1 MSIDELFHS
10 DPTRELEEVEKV
22 NSRERAETDVREFY
36 ETDSAE
42 QVLKTLGEAIETHP
56 GEAARFLYIH
66 ATFGSGKTH
75 LLKLVGLLADDESEF
90 AYLGDRLAEQ
100 WPGFD
105 ELQQSISDSHVDR
118 LKPVFLNLLD
128 RDASKEPPLPFLIF
142 EAIGREL
149 IYPTDP
155 NWLLEWAWTLDMKYD
170 GVWEALQ
177 WFEHQGKTFDE
188 VLAER
193 ATLRSWLYEALPAM
207 SETSGTDLDSS
218 SGVKASIETAEADV
232 EPESFDP
239 DDLVSRVETAVE
251 SLNNGSKRTEL
262 LLGLDEVALFV
273 GDSRHRY
280 REFEETMEAL
290 QRGPNPVVV
299 TTGQYSLPKTRESL
313 IGEPPEDHWTYQ
325 QIRLEGA
332 DTEII
337 VRKRWLQKSDPDGRS
352 RVESLVASMPDLS
365 LDTYSSVA
373 SADPDPIESYPFR
386 KYDLSLLRAVMQ
398 ELITQGRS
406 TDRDY
411 IQGRAL
417 LVLVRS
423 LFTKFGWASKEE
435 GALVTWDVLFDLL
448 VEETTYLPL
457 WVQEMID
464 NTLVPTFEGDGDAWE
479 VRLAKG
485 LYLLN
490 QTPAVPSTPEN
501 LGRLMFDDITAS
513 VGDVVERT
521 ESGLQT
527 LVDKQKVLTETT
539 DQGDEVYTL
548 VSEEQESVLSR
559 AQDKAATISPHQ
571 LSAWVETRLRENDA
585 FFRSDGSR
593 HEVDVGDERL
603 VLLRYDY
610 SVLEPVDRAPFPEY
624 DALRV
629 RVLADDHDTVSEQV
643 ETWQD
648 VNNGRDGGEHIL
660 ITVDVP
666 ETMLERI
673 RNVIG
678 MGQVLDD
685 ETESHEEL
693 EREHRADKRRLESS
707 VTEILDDASV
717 YTVTEHRGARS
728 SVLDSVVEDQVNAV
742 FGSSRKTL
750 SRPLVEVDDAKA
762 MAKFFRGNGEWP
774 LSDAD
779 AARLGVDTASAE
791 VADTGWCR
799 EFINTYEG
807 QKSVD
812 VETLLQ
818 QTQTANGDY
827 RGTPQESIAALL
839 ITLATSNESVAH
851 KQDTEYVSNPAAI
864 GRQVRTKGGLSSLQ
878 VRFGVEII
886 DPKTVRELVTTVLGE
901 KSDGDGPDEWLSELG
916 RWVDENSA
924 TVKRTLKGASREFDV
939 TLSAFEA
946 TIDPT
951 LGGEELS
958 TSNLGSEHDLETVLE
973 EGKTFSDARELFGV
987 REDGTTLWERF
998 SDEMDTMTSL
1008 YPNASITASMQ
1019 ATAESNDVPGVASVE
1034 SRLQDAK
1041 GHRIDEVSAQ
1051 YRRIT
1056 GDTTT
1061 GSDPGDVCNELAAW
1075 LRSNED
1081 DVQGILDVDTDEFD
1095 DVVLDDL
1102 EALFKTVWDGEDASE
1117 RDIVASTV
1125 IQQAGTYEQVRELVD
1140 ETGGVSLWS
1149 QLRAAGEELL
1159 ADHPD
1164 SPTTDAVER
1173 ILASSRP
1180 PSMRRVRQLL
1190 ERAKDPEPP
1199 DADGEAWAELQ
1210 AVAEELRQEL
1220 PNADITDEV
1229 TMVVDAD
1236 ERPSEERVTELLSDA
1251 NTVLDRIRAVNEG
1264 LDELEE
1270 GNIVLLEESTE

>member
-1 MSIDELFHS
+1 MTIDDLFHS
-10 DPTRELEEVEKV
+10 DPTRQLEEVQKV
-22 NSRERAETDVREFY
+22 NARERAETDVREFY

-42 QVLKTLGEAIETHP
+42 QVLETLGEAIQTHP

-105 ELQQSISDSHVDR
+105 ELQQSITDSHVDR

-142 EAIGREL
+142 EAIGRDL
-149 IYPTDP
+149 GYPTDP
-155 NWLLEWAWTLDMKYD
+155 NWLLEWAWTLDMEYD

-177 WFEHQGKTFDE
+177 AFEHDGKTFDD

-193 ATLRSWLYEALPAM
+193 ASLRSWLYEALPAM
-207 SETSGTDLDSS
+207 EETSGTELNSR
-218 SGVKASIETAEADV
+218 SGVKGTIETAEADV
-232 EPESFDP
+232 DPEEFDP
-239 DDLVSRVETAVE
+239 EDLVSRVETATAA
-251 SLNNGSKRTEL
+251 LNDGSKRTEL

-280 REFEETMEAL
+280 REFEDTMEAL

-299 TTGQYSLPKTRESL
+299 TTGQYSLPDTRESL
-313 IGEPPEDHWTYQ
+313 IGEPPEDHWTHQ
-325 QIRLEGA
+325 QVRLEGA

-337 VRKRWLQKSDPDGRS
+337 VRKRWLQKSDPEGRE

-365 LDTYSSVA
+365 LDTYSSVT
-373 SADPDPIESYPFR
+373 SADPDPVESYPFR
-386 KYDLSLLRAVMQ
+386 EYDLSLLRAVMQ

-435 GALVTWDVLFDLL
+435 GSLVTWDVLFDLL

-464 NTLVPTFEGDGDAWE
+464 NTLVPTFDGDEDAWE

-501 LGRLMFDDITAS
+501 LGRLMVDDVTAS
-513 VGDVVERT
+513 VDDVVERT
-521 ESGLQT
+521 ESGLET
-527 LVDKQKVLTETT
+527 LVDKQKALTETN

-548 VSEEQESVLSR
+548 VSEEQESILSR
-559 AQDKAATISPHQ
+559 AQDKAAKISPHQ

-603 VLLRYDY
+603 VPLRYEY
-610 SVLEPVDRAPFPEY
+610 SILEPVDRAPSPEY

-629 RVLADDHDTVSEQV
+629 RVLADDHDTVSEQI
-643 ETWQD
+643 ETWQE

-678 MGQVLDD
+678 MGQVLDE

-707 VTEILDDASV
+707 VTEILEDASV
-717 YTVTEHRGARS
+717 YTVHEHRGARS
-728 SVLDSVVEDQVNAV
+728 SVLESVVEDQVNAV

-762 MAKFFRGNGEWP
+762 MAKFFRGSSEWP

-779 AARLGVDTASAE
+779 AAMLGVDTATAE

-799 EFINTYEG
+799 EFIETYEA

-839 ITLATSNESVAH
+839 ITLATSNESVAL
-851 KQDTEYVSNPAAI
+851 KQDTEYVSDPAAI
-864 GRQVRTKGGLSSLQ
+864 GRQVRTKGGLTSLQ

-901 KSDGDGPDEWLSELG
+901 QPSGDGPDEWLGELG
-916 RWVDENSA
+916 QWVNENSA

-946 TIDPT
+946 TVDPA
-951 LGGEELS
+951 LGGDELS
-958 TSNLGSEHDLETVLE
+958 TSDLGSEDDLETVLE
-973 EGKTFSDARELFGV
+973 EAKTFSNARELFGV
-987 REDGTTLWERF
+987 SEDGTTLWERF
-998 SDEMDTMTSL
+998 SDELDTMTSL
-1008 YPNASITASMQ
+1008 YPNASITASMR
-1019 ATAESNDVPGVASVE
+1019 ATAEGDTVPSVSTVE
-1034 SRLQDAK
+1034 SRLEDAN
-1041 GHRIDEVSAQ
+1041 GHRVDETSAQ

-1056 GDTTT
+1056 GESIAD
-1061 GSDPGDVCNELAAW
+1061 SDPEAICADLSAW

-1081 DVQGILDVDTDEFD
+1081 DVRGIVDGATDEFD
-1095 DVVLDDL
+1095 DVVLGDL
-1102 EALFKTVWDGEDASE
+1102 EDVFEAVWAGEDLSE
-1117 RDIVASTV
+1117 GDVVDSAV
-1125 IQQAGTYEQVRELVD
+1125 VQQAETYEQVRDLFD
-1140 ETGGVSLWS
+1140 DSDGSALWS
-1149 QLRAAGEELL
+1149 QLRGAGEELREE
-1159 ADHPD
+1159 HPD
-1164 SPTTDAVER
+1164 SPTTESVETT
-1173 ILASSRP
+1173 LAASRP
-1180 PSMRRVRQLL
+1180 PSKRRVRQLI
-1190 ERAKDPEPP
+1190 ERAKDPRPP
-1199 DADGEAWAELQ
+1199 DADDDAWAELQ
-1210 AVAEELRQEL
+1210 MVAEELRQEL
-1220 PNADITDEV
+1220 PNAVVTDEV
-1229 TMVVDAD
+1229 TTAVDAD
-1236 ERPSEERVTELLSDA
+1236 DRPSEERVNELLSGA
-1251 NTVLDRIRAVNEG
+1251 RTVLDRIRGAKG
-1264 LDELEE
+1264 QLDDLEE
-1270 GNIVLLEESTE
+1270 GSIVLLENNPE

>member
-1 MSIDELFHS
+1 MTIGDLFHS
-10 DPTRELEEVEKV
+10 DPTRQLEEVQKV
-22 NSRERAETDVREFY
+22 NAREQAETDVREFY

-42 QVLKTLGEAIETHP
+42 RVLEELGDVIQTHP

-75 LLKLVGLLADDESEF
+75 LLKLVGLLTDDESEF

-105 ELQQSISDSHVDR
+105 ELQRSISDSHVER

-149 IYPTDP
+149 GYPTDP
-155 NWLLEWAWTLDMKYD
+155 NWLLEWAWTLDMEYD

-177 WFEHQGKTFDE
+177 EFKHNGKTFDD

-193 ATLRSWLYEALPAM
+193 ASLRSWLYDALPAM
-207 SETSGTDLDSS
+207 EETSGTDLDTRA
-218 SGVKASIETAEADV
+218 GVKASIETAEEEVQPDA
-232 EPESFDP
+232 FDP
-239 DDLVSRVETAVE
+239 DELVSRVETVTKA
-251 SLNNGSKRTEL
+251 LNNGNKRTEL

-280 REFEETMEAL
+280 REFEKTMEAL

-299 TTGQYSLPKTRESL
+299 TTGQYSLPDTRENL
-313 IGEPPEDHWTYQ
+313 IGEPPEDHWTHQ
-325 QIRLEGA
+325 QVPLEGA

-337 VRKRWLQKSDPDGRS
+337 VRKRWLQKSAPEGME

-365 LDTYSSVA
+365 LETYTSVT

-386 KYDLSLLRAVMQ
+386 EYDLSLLRAVMQ

-435 GALVTWDVLFDLL
+435 GSLVTWDVLFDLL

-464 NTLVPTFEGDGDAWE
+464 NTLVPTFDGDEDAWE

-501 LGRLMFDDITAS
+501 LGRLMVDDVTAS
-513 VGDVVERT
+513 VDDIVEQT
-521 ESGLQT
+521 ESGLET
-527 LVDKQKVLTETT
+527 LVDKQKVLTETN
-539 DQGDEVYTL
+539 DEGDEVYTL
-548 VSEEQESVLSR
+548 VSEEQESILSR
-559 AQDKAATISPHQ
+559 AQDKAAKISPHQ
-571 LSAWVETRLRENDA
+571 LSAWLETRLRENDD

-593 HEVDVGDERL
+593 HEVDIGDERL
-603 VLLRYDY
+603 VPLRYAY
-610 SVLEPVDRAPFPEY
+610 SILEPVDRAPSPEY
-624 DALRV
+624 DSLRV
-629 RVLADDHDTVSEQV
+629 RVLADDPDTVSEQV

-648 VNNGRDGGEHIL
+648 VNAGRDGGEHVL
-660 ITVDVP
+660 ITIDVP

-678 MGQVLDD
+678 MGQVLDE

-693 EREHRADKRRLESS
+693 EREHRADKRRLETS
-707 VTEILDDASV
+707 VTEILEGASV
-717 YTVTEHRGARS
+717 YTVHEHRGARS
-728 SVLDSVVEDQVNAV
+728 SVLANVVEDQVDTV

-762 MAKFFRGNGEWP
+762 IAKFFRGSGEWP

-779 AARLGVDTASAE
+779 AAMLGVDTTSAE
-791 VADTGWCR
+791 VANTGWCR
-799 EFINTYEG
+799 EFIDTYES

-839 ITLATSNESVAH
+839 IILATSNESIAL
-851 KQDTEYVSNPAAI
+851 KQDTDYVTDPTAI
-864 GRQVRTKGGLSSLQ
+864 GRQVRTKGGLTSLQ
-878 VRFGVEII
+878 VRFGVEVI
-886 DPKTVRELVTTVLGE
+886 DPKKVKELVEAVLNE
-901 KSDGDGPDEWLSELG
+901 VPEGDGPDEWLGELG
-916 RWVDENSA
+916 QWIDENSV
-924 TVKRTLKGASREFDV
+924 TVKRTLKSADREFDV
-939 TLSAFEA
+939 TLETFEM
-946 TIDPT
+946 TIEPA

-958 TSNLGSEHDLETVLE
+958 TSDLGSEDNLETVLE
-973 EGKTFSDARELFGV
+973 EAKTFADARHLFGV
-987 REDGTTLWERF
+987 EEDGATLWERF
-998 SDEMDTMTSL
+998 SDELDTLTSL
-1008 YPNASITASMQ
+1008 YPNASITTSMR
-1019 ATAESNDVPGVASVE
+1019 ATAEGGTVPSVATIE
-1034 SRLQDAK
+1034 SRLQDANE
-1041 GHRIDEVSAQ
+1041 HRIDVTSAQ
-1051 YRRIT
+1051 YHRIM
-1056 GDTTT
+1056 GDTITEANP
-1061 GSDPGDVCNELAAW
+1061 DAICEELGAW
-1075 LRSNED
+1075 LRSNES
-1081 DVQGILDVDTDEFD
+1081 DVRGIVETATDEFED
-1095 DVVLDDL
+1095 IVLSEL
-1102 EALFKTVWDGEDASE
+1102 NEVFETTWAGEDLSE
-1117 RDIVASTV
+1117 RSVVDSAV
-1125 IQQAGTYEQVRELVD
+1125 IQQAKTYEQVRELFD
-1140 ETGGVSLWS
+1140 DRDGRSLWS
-1149 QLRAAGEELL
+1149 QLQEAGRELQ
-1159 ADHPD
+1159 DNHSD
-1164 SPTTDAVER
+1164 SPTTRAVETA
-1173 ILASSRP
+1173 LNSPQP
-1180 PSMRRVRQLL
+1180 PTKRRVRQLL
-1190 ERAKDPEPP
+1190 EQAKDPKPP
-1199 DADGEAWAELQ
+1199 DADDDAWAELLS
-1210 AVAEELRQEL
+1210 VSEELRQEL
-1220 PNADITDEV
+1220 PNADVTDEV
-1229 TMVVDAD
+1229 TTVVEND
-1236 ERPSEERVTELLSDA
+1236 ERPSEERVEELLSEA
-1251 NTVLDRIRAVNEG
+1251 KTVLDRIRVVDDCLND
-1264 LDELEE
+1264 LDE
-1270 GNIVLLEESTE
+1270 GSIVLLENRTE

>member
-1 MSIDELFHS
+1 MTIDDLFHS
-10 DPTRELEEVEKV
+10 NPTRQLEEVQKV
-22 NSRERAETDVREFY
+22 NARERAETDVREFY

-42 QVLKTLGEAIETHP
+42 QVLETLGEAIQTHP

-105 ELQQSISDSHVDR
+105 ELQQSITDSHVDR

-142 EAIGREL
+142 EAIGRDL
-149 IYPTDP
+149 GYPTDP
-155 NWLLEWAWTLDMKYD
+155 NWLLEWAWTLDMEYD

-177 WFEHQGKTFDE
+177 GFEYDGKTFDD

-193 ATLRSWLYEALPAM
+193 ASLRSWLYEALPAM
-207 SETSGTDLDSS
+207 EETSGTELNSR

-232 EPESFDP
+232 DPEEFDP
-239 DDLVSRVETAVE
+239 EDLVSRVETATAA
-251 SLNNGSKRTEL
+251 LNDGSKRTEL

-299 TTGQYSLPKTRESL
+299 TTGQYSLPDTRESL
-313 IGEPPEDHWTYQ
+313 IGEPPEDHWTHQ
-325 QIRLEGA
+325 QVRLEGA

-337 VRKRWLQKSDPDGRS
+337 VRKRWLQKSDPEGRE

-365 LDTYSSVA
+365 LDTYSSVT
-373 SADPDPIESYPFR
+373 SADPDPVESYPFR
-386 KYDLSLLRAVMQ
+386 EYDLSLLRAVMQ

-435 GALVTWDVLFDLL
+435 GSLVTWDVLFDLL

-464 NTLVPTFEGDGDAWE
+464 NTLVPTFDGDEDAWE

-501 LGRLMFDDITAS
+501 LGRLMVDDVTAS
-513 VGDVVERT
+513 VDDVVERT
-521 ESGLQT
+521 ESGLKT
-527 LVDKQKVLTETT
+527 LVDKQKALTETN

-548 VSEEQESVLSR
+548 VSEEQESILSR
-559 AQDKAATISPHQ
+559 AQDKAAKISPHQ

-603 VLLRYDY
+603 VPLRYEY
-610 SVLEPVDRAPFPEY
+610 SILEPVDRAPSPEY

-629 RVLADDHDTVSEQV
+629 RVLADDHDTVSEQI
-643 ETWQD
+643 ETWQE

-678 MGQVLDD
+678 MGQVLDE

-707 VTEILDDASV
+707 VTEILEDASV
-717 YTVTEHRGARS
+717 YTVHEHRGARS

-762 MAKFFRGNGEWP
+762 MAKFFRGSGEWP

-779 AARLGVDTASAE
+779 ATMLGADTANAE

-799 EFINTYEG
+799 EFIERYEA

-839 ITLATSNESVAH
+839 ITLATSNESVAL
-851 KQDTEYVSNPAAI
+851 KQDTEYVSDPAAI
-864 GRQVRTKGGLSSLQ
+864 GRQVRTKGGLTSLQ

-886 DPKTVRELVTTVLGE
+886 DPKTVRELVTTVLE
-901 KSDGDGPDEWLSELG
+901 EQPSGDGPDEWLGELG
-916 RWVDENSA
+916 QWVNENSA
-924 TVKRTLKGASREFDV
+924 TVKRTLKGTSREFDV
-939 TLSAFEA
+939 PLSAFEA
-946 TIDPT
+946 TVDSA
-951 LGGEELS
+951 LGGDELS
-958 TSNLGSEHDLETVLE
+958 TSDLGSEDDLETILE
-973 EGKTFSDARELFGV
+973 EAKTFANARELFGV
-987 REDGTTLWERF
+987 SEDGTTLWERF
-998 SDEMDTMTSL
+998 SDELDTMTSL
-1008 YPNASITASMQ
+1008 YPNGSITASMR
-1019 ATAESNDVPGVASVE
+1019 ATAEGDTVPSVSTVE
-1034 SRLQDAK
+1034 SRLEDAK
-1041 GHRIDEVSAQ
+1041 GHRVDETSAQ

-1056 GDTTT
+1056 GETVGD
-1061 GSDPGDVCNELAAW
+1061 SDPEAICDDLSAW

-1081 DVQGILDVDTDEFD
+1081 NVRGIVDSATDEFD
-1095 DVVLDDL
+1095 DIVLGDL
-1102 EALFKTVWDGEDASE
+1102 EDVLEAVLAGEDLTEGDVVDSA
-1117 RDIVASTV
+1117 VV
-1125 IQQAGTYEQVRELVD
+1125 QQAETYEQVRDLLDDSE
-1140 ETGGVSLWS
+1140 GSALWS
-1149 QLRAAGEELL
+1149 QLQAAGEELREE
-1159 ADHPD
+1159 HPD
-1164 SPTTDAVER
+1164 SPTTESVETT
-1173 ILASSRP
+1173 LAASRP
-1180 PSMRRVRQLL
+1180 PSERRVRQLM
-1190 ERAKDPEPP
+1190 ERAKSPQEPETG
-1199 DADGEAWAELQ
+1199 GETWQELQ
-1210 AVAEELRQEL
+1210 HVAERLRQEV
-1220 PNADITDEV
+1220 PHASITDRV
-1229 TMVVDAD
+1229 TTAV
-1236 ERPSEERVTELLSDA
+1236 ESEERPTGEQADELLSEA
-1251 NTVLDRIRAVNEG
+1251 KTVLRRLSGISKRI
-1264 LDELEE
+1264 DTLEE
-1270 GNIVLLEESTE
+1270 NSIVLIEENS

>member
-1 MSIDELFHS
+1 MTIDDLFHS
-10 DPTRELEEVEKV
+10 DPTRQLEEVQKV
-22 NSRERAETDVREFY
+22 NARERAETDVREFY

-42 QVLKTLGEAIETHP
+42 QVLETLGEAIQTHP

-105 ELQQSISDSHVDR
+105 ELQQSITDSHVDR

-142 EAIGREL
+142 EAIGRDL
-149 IYPTDP
+149 GYPTDP
-155 NWLLEWAWTLDMKYD
+155 NWLLEWAWTLDMEYD

-177 WFEHQGKTFDE
+177 GFEHDGKTFDD

-193 ATLRSWLYEALPAM
+193 ASLRSWLYEALPAM
-207 SETSGTDLDSS
+207 EETSGTELNSR

-232 EPESFDP
+232 DPEEFDP
-239 DDLVSRVETAVE
+239 EDLVSRVETATAA
-251 SLNNGSKRTEL
+251 LNDGSKRTEL

-280 REFEETMEAL
+280 REFEDTMEAL

-299 TTGQYSLPKTRESL
+299 TTGQYSLPDTRESL
-313 IGEPPEDHWTYQ
+313 IGEPPEDHWTHQ
-325 QIRLEGA
+325 QVRLEGA

-337 VRKRWLQKSDPDGRS
+337 VRKRWLQKSDPEGRE

-365 LDTYSSVA
+365 LDTYSSVT
-373 SADPDPIESYPFR
+373 SADPDPVESYPFR
-386 KYDLSLLRAVMQ
+386 EYDLSLLRAVMQ

-435 GALVTWDVLFDLL
+435 GSLVTWDVLFDLL

-464 NTLVPTFEGDGDAWE
+464 NTLVPTFDGDEDAWE

-501 LGRLMFDDITAS
+501 LGRLMVDDVTAS
-513 VGDVVERT
+513 VDDVIERT
-521 ESGLQT
+521 ESGLET
-527 LVDKQKVLTETT
+527 LVDKQKALTETN

-548 VSEEQESVLSR
+548 VSEEQESILSR
-559 AQDKAATISPHQ
+559 AQDKAAKISPHQ

-603 VLLRYDY
+603 VPLRYEY
-610 SVLEPVDRAPFPEY
+610 SILEPVDRAPSPEY
-624 DALRV
+624 DAIRV
-629 RVLADDHDTVSEQV
+629 RVLADDHDTVSEQI

-707 VTEILDDASV
+707 VTEILEDASV
-717 YTVTEHRGARS
+717 YTVHEHRGARS

-742 FGSSRKTL
+742 FGSTRKTL

-762 MAKFFRGNGEWP
+762 MAKFFRGSGEWP

-779 AARLGVDTASAE
+779 AAMLGVDTATAE

-799 EFINTYEG
+799 EFIETYEA

-839 ITLATSNESVAH
+839 ITLATSNESVAL
-851 KQDTEYVSNPAAI
+851 KQDTEYVSDPAAI
-864 GRQVRTKGGLSSLQ
+864 GRQVRTKGGLTSLQ

-886 DPKTVRELVTTVLGE
+886 DPKTVRELITTVLGE
-901 KSDGDGPDEWLSELG
+901 QPSGDGPDEWLGELG
-916 RWVDENSA
+916 QWVNENSA

-939 TLSAFEA
+939 PLSAFEA
-946 TIDPT
+946 TIDPA
-951 LGGEELS
+951 LGGDELS
-958 TSNLGSEHDLETVLE
+958 TSDLGSEDDLETILE
-973 EGKTFSDARELFGV
+973 EAKIFANARELFGV
-987 REDGTTLWERF
+987 SEDGTTLWERF
-998 SDEMDTMTSL
+998 SDELDTMISL
-1008 YPNASITASMQ
+1008 YPNASITASMR
-1019 ATAESNDVPGVASVE
+1019 ATAEGDTAPSVSTVE
-1034 SRLQDAK
+1034 SRLEDAK
-1041 GHRIDEVSAQ
+1041 GHRVDETSAQ

-1056 GDTTT
+1056 GETIAD
-1061 GSDPGDVCNELAAW
+1061 SDPKAICDDLSAW

-1081 DVQGILDVDTDEFD
+1081 NVRGIVDSATDEFD
-1095 DVVLDDL
+1095 DVVLGDL
-1102 EALFKTVWDGEDASE
+1102 EDIFEAVWAGEDLSE
-1117 RDIVASTV
+1117 GDVVDSAV
-1125 IQQAGTYEQVRELVD
+1125 VQQAETYEQVRDLLD
-1140 ETGGVSLWS
+1140 DTDGSSLWA
-1149 QLRAAGEELL
+1149 QLRAAGKELREE
-1159 ADHPD
+1159 HPE
-1164 SPTTDAVER
+1164 SPTTESVETT
-1173 ILASSRP
+1173 LAASRP
-1180 PSMRRVRQLL
+1180 PSMRRVRQLI
-1190 ERAKDPEPP
+1190 ERAKDPITGG
-1199 DADGEAWAELQ
+1199 DAWAELQ
-1210 AVAEELRQEL
+1210 MVAEELRQEL
-1220 PNADITDEV
+1220 PNADVTDDV
-1229 TMVVDAD
+1229 TAAVDAD
-1236 ERPSEERVTELLSDA
+1236 ERPSEERVNELLSEA
-1251 NTVLDRIRAVNEG
+1251 KKVLERIQSVNERLDG
-1264 LDELEE
+1264 LED
-1270 GNIVLLEESTE
+1270 GSIVLLED